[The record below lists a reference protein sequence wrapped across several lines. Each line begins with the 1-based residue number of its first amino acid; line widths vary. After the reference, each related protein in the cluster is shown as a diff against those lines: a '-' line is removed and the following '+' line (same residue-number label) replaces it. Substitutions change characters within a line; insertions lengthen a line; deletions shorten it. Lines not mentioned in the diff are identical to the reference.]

1 MKEEQI
7 TDALLREFLLGKLAD
22 EKLERIETLFLTDS
36 QTKERVVVIEQD
48 LIEDY
53 LEDSLTKED
62 RERFLLRYAQTDEQQ
77 RKLKITESIR
87 DWAVTEAS
95 PPQAVVA
102 SVSAWDR
109 LMTRLRLKPV
119 FLVPIAAIVLIA
131 TVLAIVW
138 LNTQKEQRKH
148 LAIEQELA
156 QLNSP
161 MSLRETPSQ
170 MISFDLRPVTAR
182 SVEPTPGLSS
192 RAGIRLVEL
201 RLPWIQR
208 EHYSIYQA
216 EVRSIGNN
224 KSYTIRNLPAD
235 SADRNVIRMRLPENI
250 LIRGQY
256 QIHLSGIANNGSL
269 SSPEEY
275 SFVVSN

>member
-1 MKEEQI
+1 MKEEPI

-22 EKLERIETLFLTDS
+22 DECERLETLFLTDF
-36 QTKERVVVIEQD
+36 QTKERVAVVEQD

-53 LEDSLTKED
+53 LENGLTKED
-62 RERFLLRYAQTDEQQ
+62 RKRFLLRYAQTDEEQ
-77 RKLKITESIR
+77 RKLRITESIR
-87 DWAVTEAS
+87 DWAAMEART
-95 PPQAVVA
+95 PQPAAA
-102 SVSAWDR
+102 SVSDWDR
-109 LMTRLRLKPV
+109 LRARLRLNPIFV
-119 FLVPIAAIVLIA
+119 VPIAAIVLIA

-138 LNTQKEQRKH
+138 LNTQIEQRKH

-161 MSLRETPSQ
+161 MSLRESPSQ

-192 RAGIRLVEL
+192 RAEIRLVEL
-201 RLPWIQR
+201 HLPWIRR

-216 EVRSIGNN
+216 EVRRIGNN
-224 KSYTIRNLPAD
+224 ESFTIRNLPAD
-235 SADRNVIRMRLPENI
+235 SGDQNVIRIRLPKHI

-256 QIHLSGIANNGSL
+256 QIYLSGITNNGSL